1 MNNNDNGYMYKSGN
15 IEEITSNIFNNI
27 LKLSNLGLKK
37 DSDFIKRLSLAL
49 KMLSEMDEY
58 APIEPSEFMHPFIAY
73 DDFNTGKAYEV
84 YFDGVNDSF
93 VIKEINSPN
102 IGNGKIGFAIG
113 CVVDPVG
120 ENNTCVVAWPDSK
133 LSIPNSDFLGLLS
146 TYGFMMSGVLPKS
159 DVISSKKSDV
169 AASLLF
175 DIINTNAHFI
185 ESIGNI
191 PSTVKKGLENI
202 INLNFGSAGEYNKAS
217 ELLLG
222 FIDVINGLMYY
233 IMYNKVD
240 GVVTLAAKDT
250 MLNGDTS
257 SGDIIITYRTHDG
270 GTDAIGVN
278 TNKVSESGEFIPFI
292 DVIKSMVDML
302 III

>member
-1 MNNNDNGYMYKSGN
+1 MNNNGNGYMHKSGN
-15 IEEITSNIFNNI
+15 IEEITSTIFNNI

-37 DSDFIKRLSLAL
+37 DNDFIKRLSLAL
-49 KMLSEMDEY
+49 KMLSKVDEY
-58 APIEPSEFMHPFIAY
+58 SPIEPSEFMHPFIAY
-73 DDFNTGKAYEV
+73 DDFNTGKTYEV
-84 YFDGVNDSF
+84 YFDGINDSF
-93 VIKEINSPN
+93 VIKEINSPG

-120 ENNTCVVAWPDSK
+120 GNNTCVVAWPDSK
-133 LSIPNSDFLGLLS
+133 LSISNSNFLELLS

-159 DVISSKKSDV
+159 DVISHKESDV

-175 DIINTNAHFI
+175 DIINANAHFI
-185 ESIGNI
+185 DCIDNMASNI
-191 PSTVKKGLENI
+191 KKGLENI
-202 INLNFGSAGEYNKAS
+202 INLNFSSAEEYDRAS

-222 FIDVINGLMYY
+222 FVDVINGLMYY
-233 IMYNKVD
+233 IMYDKVD

-250 MLNGDTS
+250 MLGGDTS
-257 SGDIIITYRTHDG
+257 SGDIIVTYRTHDG

-292 DVIKSMVDML
+292 DVIKSMVDIL